1 MSLTK
6 CREALLARGYRVSV
20 HQTAKEAA
28 EYLNAQIDG
37 VSVGVGGSM
46 TVREMGL
53 CESLAAHNTV
63 YNHWEPPAGMTAR
76 EVQAA
81 AATAEVYLSSVN
93 ALSLDG
99 VIVNMDGA
107 CNRVAGTLFGHK
119 RVYFIVGSNKLAKDE
134 AAAVFRTRNVA
145 APKNAARLGRAT
157 PCASAGKC
165 MDCTS
170 PERICRALLTLYGPP
185 MGGEYEVVLVDEP
198 LGY

>member
-145 APKNAARLGRAT
+145 APKNAARLERHT
-157 PCASAGKC
+157 PCVTAGRC
-165 MDCTS
+165 MNCSS
-170 PERICRALLTLYGPP
+170 PERICRATVIMDRPPRGPHYEILLIN
-185 MGGEYEVVLVDEP
+185 EE